1 MRTVANIV
9 ASKPEIY
16 NKISPDTTVF
26 DALNMLN
33 SVNLSYLVVMD
44 DDQYKGIFCERDYSR
59 KVVLRGRASKD
70 TLVSEVMT
78 VDLPIVTLNTSIE
91 QCMKLMNTYKTR
103 YLLAFEDETLKTV
116 VTIHDLLRQ
125 VIDNKEQVFD
135 STLADLI
142 ELDDA

>member
-1 MRTVANIV
+1 MRTVENIV

-16 NKISPDTTVF
+16 NKISLDTTVF
-26 DALNMLN
+26 EALNMLN
-33 SVNLSYLVVMD
+33 AVNLSYLVVMD
-44 DDQYKGIFCERDYSR
+44 GDHFKGIFCERDYSR
-59 KVVLRGRASKD
+59 KVILRGRASKD

-78 VDLPIVTLNTSIE
+78 TDLPIVTLNTSIE

>member
-1 MRTVANIV
+1 MRTVENIV

-16 NKISPDTTVF
+16 NKISQDTTVF
-26 DALNMLN
+26 EALNMLN
-33 SVNLSYLVVMD
+33 AVNLSYLVVMD
-44 DDQYKGIFCERDYSR
+44 GDHFKGIFCERDYSR
-59 KVVLRGRASKD
+59 KVILRGRASKD

-78 VDLPIVTLNTSIE
+78 TDLPIVTLNTSIE

>member
-1 MRTVANIV
+1 MRTVKNIV

-16 NKISPDTTVF
+16 NIVSPDTTVF

-33 SVNLSYLVVMD
+33 AVNLSYLVVMD
-44 DDQYKGIFCERDYSR
+44 GDQFKGIFCERDYSR
-59 KVVLRGRASKD
+59 KVILRGRASKD

-78 VDLPIVTLNTSIE
+78 TDLPIVNLNTSIE
-91 QCMKLMNTYKTR
+91 ECMKMMNTYKTR
-103 YLLAFEDETLKTV
+103 YLLAFDDDNLKTV

-135 STLADLI
+135 SSLAKLI

>member
-1 MRTVANIV
+1 MRTVENIV